1 MIRSTFTAI
10 ASAAAL
16 LVVSEPWDQP
26 VAMDDFL
33 ACLAVGGSPRGQR
46 DEPAVAHARCTRCER
61 QLSAHT
67 RAASVARVH
76 DEITARPLR
85 SKPSRQRDGTT

>member
-16 LVVSEPWDQP
+16 LVVSEPWDPP

-33 ACLAVGGSPRGQR
+33 ACLAVGGSHLMVNG
-46 DEPAVAHARCTRCER
+46 
-61 QLSAHT
+61 
-67 RAASVARVH
+67 
-76 DEITARPLR
+76 
-85 SKPSRQRDGTT
+85 